1 MKTFIRRSLGAE
13 LMSLNSAFAR
23 RFFSL
28 RWHPR
33 AAIALCALL
42 GFGCPALYGLGK
54 GIPRPRFHDEY
65 SYLFAADTFAHGR
78 LTNPTPKFPE
88 FFEAEHILVA
98 PTCMSK
104 YPPGQGLVM
113 AAGQVLFGHPVWG
126 VWLS

>member
-1 MKTFIRRSLGAE
+1 MTGFIRRSQKAG
-13 LMSLNSAFAR
+13 LMFLNSEFAR

-28 RWHPR
+28 RRHPWG
-33 AAIALCALL
+33 AIALCALL

-54 GIPRPRFHDEY
+54 RIPHPRFHDEY

-78 LTNPTPKFPE
+78 LTNPTPVFPE
-88 FFEAEHILVA
+88 FFEAEHVLVA